1 MSDKNL
7 KIPRHVAIIM
17 DGNGRWAKKRLMPR
31 TYGHREG
38 VKALHTVIRSLERL
52 GVEYATFYAF
62 STENWSRPNDEVSEL
77 LRIFNEQL
85 DGLTKY
91 IDDNIRLRFIGDRT
105 LLSSELQEKMSYYEQ
120 QSAEKTGMTVIIA
133 INYGGY
139 DEICRGVKQ
148 IVGLAREGYV
158 TKDNITPDFLQSF
171 LDTKDFPNVDLMVR
185 TGGELRISN
194 FLIWQN
200 AYAELYF
207 TDTLWPDMKEKDV
220 VAAIEEFS
228 SRDRRFGGVKNN

>member
-1 MSDKNL
+1 
-7 KIPRHVAIIM
+7 M

-38 VKALHTVIRSLERL
+38 AKTIKTVIRSLMDL

-62 STENWSRPNDEVSEL
+62 STENWQRPKEEVDELMKLFDEQMESLTEYE
-77 LRIFNEQL
+77 NE
-85 DGLTKY
+85 
-91 IDDNIRLRFIGDRT
+91 NVRLKFIGDRT
-105 LLSSELQEKMSYYEQ
+105 ALSSTLQEKMKRCEEK
-120 QSAEKTGMTVIIA
+120 SADRTGLTVIIA

-139 DEICRGVKQ
+139 DDICRGVRK
-148 IVGLAREGYV
+148 IVTLAKEGFV
-158 TKDNITPDFLQSF
+158 GEENITPDFLQSF
-171 LDTKDFPNVDLMVR
+171 LDTKDYPNVDLMVR

-207 TDTLWPDMKEKDV
+207 TDTLWPDFKEKDV
-220 VAAIEEFS
+220 IAAIREYSE
-228 SRDRRFGGVKNN
+228 RDRRFGKVKN